1 MIVFAFDQVV
11 QNRNVFLMT
20 DFFIRRVSL
29 AFLIPFFI
37 AACNKAD
44 HRPVPASHNTFSVQ
58 NDKVSS
64 DVNGKVEIPI
74 TFTGL
79 DDVQYLMIR
88 KSGADFFSDQ
98 INKNQL
104 SNNYVYTYHI
114 QDGDPES
121 FQLVLNVHYTDGT
134 DSKSISVEIRN
145 KKGEIDDGTR
155 TKLLVKKVTRIA
167 RVTGHPIAGE
177 GFPSP
182 NKTDQVW
189 DVGGCDLGI
198 IWETDPGT
206 YGIFFGDTFGSDF
219 SPNPDSPGPNGSR
232 WRSNVLGFSK
242 TTDLDQGIVFDNMVT
257 GIDGKAKE
265 LLPGAKA
272 GSTSSIPTAA
282 IRVNGADYVH
292 CFKVDTWSPNLVT
305 QYSALYKSTDDGQ
318 NWSRIQEVTF
328 SSDSR
333 FALVGFCKKDGYV
346 YLIGTPTYR
355 NKPAYLA
362 RVKEEDIEHINDYEY
377 WNGTSKE
384 WVKGD
389 ESQATVLID
398 GTVGE
403 LSVIY
408 NETYKKWIIAYFNA
422 AEYNITMRIADDIT
436 GPWDTKFVLA
446 TGTDYPQLYGSYF
459 HPASAKGDY
468 LYFTMS
474 MWEPYNVF
482 LMKVELSDK

>member
-1 MIVFAFDQVV
+1 MTYFFKKQALLVFV
-11 QNRNVFLMT
+11 LS
-20 DFFIRRVSL
+20 FFIV
-29 AFLIPFFI
+29 
-37 AACNKAD
+37 ACQKPD
-44 HRPVPASHNTFSVQ
+44 HGGTAVNHNTFSVL
-58 NDKVSS
+58 NNKVSS
-64 DVNGKVEIPI
+64 DVNGKTEINI

-79 DDVQYLMIR
+79 DDIAYLMIR
-88 KSGADFFSDQ
+88 KSGAGIFSEQ
-98 INKNQL
+98 VNKNQL
-104 SNNYVYTYHI
+104 SKSYTYIYNI
-114 QDGDPES
+114 QDGDPET
-121 FQLVLNVHYTDGT
+121 FQLALNLHYTDGT

-145 KKGEIDDGTR
+145 KKGEVDNGTR

-167 RVTGHPIAGE
+167 RVTGRAVSVE
-177 GFPSP
+177 GLPSP
-182 NKTDQVW
+182 NNTDQVW

-198 IWETDPGT
+198 IWETDPGN

-219 SPNPDSPGPNGSR
+219 NPNPNSPGPNGSR

-242 TTDLDQGIVFDNMVT
+242 TTDLDQGMVFENMVT
-257 GIDGKAKE
+257 GSDGKAKE

-282 IRVNGADYVH
+282 IRANGVDYVH
-292 CFKVDTWSPNLVT
+292 CFKVDSWTPNLIT
-305 QYSALYKSTDDGQ
+305 KYSALYKSTDGGQ
-318 NWSRIQEVTF
+318 NWSRIQDVTF

-333 FALVGFCKKDGYV
+333 FALVGFFKKDGYV
-346 YLIGTPTYR
+346 YMIGTPTYR

-362 RVKEEDIEHINDYEY
+362 RVKEADIEQLSDYEY
-377 WNGTSKE
+377 WNGTNKT
-384 WVKGD
+384 WVQGD
-389 ESQATVLID
+389 ESKATVLID

-422 AEYNITMRIADDIT
+422 ADYNITMRIADDIT

-446 TGTDYPQLYGSYF
+446 TGADYPQLYGSYF
-459 HPASAKGDY
+459 HPVSTKGDY